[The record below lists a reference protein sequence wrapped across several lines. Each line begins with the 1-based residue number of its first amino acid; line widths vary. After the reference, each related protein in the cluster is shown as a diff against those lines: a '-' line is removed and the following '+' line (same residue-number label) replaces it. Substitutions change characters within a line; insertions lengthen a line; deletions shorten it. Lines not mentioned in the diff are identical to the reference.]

1 MSFISEKVAYLGGL
15 ADGLKL
21 KDEGTDKVLRGIIDR
36 REDTDIQPPTRAV
49 AFQDLQVGQ
58 RLAENVETLEAW
70 LVLPCNT
77 VIGRTHLEKMRNFH
91 RLAGLKEPVLVFDE

>member
-1 MSFISEKVAYLGGL
+1 VIQ
-15 ADGLKL
+15 
-21 KDEGTDKVLRGIIDR
+21 VLREIIAR
-36 REDTDIQPPTRAV
+36 REDIDTQPPTRAV

-70 LVLPCNT
+70 LVLPRNT

-91 RLAGLKEPVLVFDE
+91 RLAGLKEPVLIFDE